1 VSEVVSLQQFK
12 KAALKKKGKQSTLC
26 GNGFHSWMV
35 AKDSLFDVKQGKL
48 VTQYRCKRCGAEK
61 NEAK

>member
-1 VSEVVSLQQFK
+1 MSEVVSLQQFK
-12 KAALKKKGKQSTLC
+12 KAVLKKKGRQSAVR
-26 GNGFHSWMV
+26 NGFHSWAV
-35 AKDSLFDVKQGKL
+35 VKDSVFDVKQGRL